1 MFIPRIISAKILL
14 LILFTIPLIP
24 TFVFSQ
30 DTTSIWTN
38 GHHKKLGR
46 IDNKGIIIDDSNIQ
60 TFGKRIGRIKDG
72 VIYNAPNGGKPIGR
86 IEQKESGVFN
96 IYDSGSLGKPVGRWE
111 DGKVYDRGSYGG
123 QVIGISES
131 KDGASYFLLMEGGL
145 LEKDFKKRKW

>member
-1 MFIPRIISAKILL
+1 MKSLHIPLL
-14 LILFTIPLIP
+14 VLILILCLIP
-24 TFVFSQ
+24 TLTFSQ
-30 DTTSIWTN
+30 STTQIWSH
-38 GHHKKLGR
+38 GFHEKLGR
-46 IDNKGIIIDDSNIQ
+46 VNDKGIILDDSNVQ
-60 TFGKRIGRIKDG
+60 NFGKKIGRIKNG
-72 VIYNAPNGGKPIGR
+72 VVYNAPNGGKPIGR